1 LVLYCRLRIIRSLL
15 DRQIFSYLNLLI
27 IWSILI
33 LLLTLIPFGDLD
45 RLKPVEFKLMDKMVH
60 LCIFGIHSFLLAGY
74 LKKVQGIAGLK
85 NFFFPTVITVSFLF
99 SFFIEGMQ
107 YFIPERSFEFFDLIA
122 NLIGIMVGM
131 LAFYIKFNFF
141 TN

>member
-1 LVLYCRLRIIRSLL
+1 
-15 DRQIFSYLNLLI
+15 
-27 IWSILI
+27 
-33 LLLTLIPFGDLD
+33 
-45 RLKPVEFKLMDKMVH
+45 
-60 LCIFGIHSFLLAGY
+60 LLAGY

-99 SFFIEGMQ
+99 RFFIEGMQ
-107 YFIPERSFEFFDLIA
+107 YFIPERSFEIFDLIA